1 MSSKIWFTDK
11 LSDILSAIE
20 LTSNDVT
27 DVLEGPAA
35 ETYRKGFQAAL
46 NAMRQAVGIYP
57 TQERAK
63 TLSQAR
69 LPDYR
74 RRG

>member
-27 DVLEGPAA
+27 DVLDGPMA
-35 ETYRKGFQAAL
+35 EAYCRGFHTAI
-46 NAMRQAVGIYP
+46 NAMRQAVGVQPRSSVI
-57 TQERAK
+57 R

-69 LPDYR
+69 LPER
-74 RRG
+74 M